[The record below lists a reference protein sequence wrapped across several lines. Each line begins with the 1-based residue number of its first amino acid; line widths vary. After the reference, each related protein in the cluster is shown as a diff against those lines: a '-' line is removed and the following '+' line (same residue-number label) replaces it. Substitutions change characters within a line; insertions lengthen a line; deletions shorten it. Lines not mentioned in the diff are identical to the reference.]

1 MEISVEN
8 LYMDTGALRVNE
20 GNSQHYLQSKNYT
33 QANKINKK
41 WVFLLFS
48 VAVACKRAVE
58 EHSRDTVAS
67 LLPFPL
73 DYRL

>member
-1 MEISVEN
+1 MEISVDH

-41 WVFLLFS
+41 
-48 VAVACKRAVE
+48 
-58 EHSRDTVAS
+58 
-67 LLPFPL
+67 
-73 DYRL
+73 

>member
-33 QANKINKK
+33 QGKQNKQEMSL
-41 WVFLLFS
+41 FYCFQLL
-48 VAVACKRAVE
+48 
-58 EHSRDTVAS
+58 
-67 LLPFPL
+67 
-73 DYRL
+73 